1 MRTTS
6 RNLTLVVTALC
17 LLGLSA
23 QAKQSMEL
31 SANYF
36 DFGYVPQDVD
46 ISHVFW
52 IKPAGEQK
60 LRIAKVVPGCSCA
73 KAPLDKFEIQPGD
86 SARLE
91 IIFSTG
97 KFNGPVSR
105 RPAVYAATSAEATV
119 LTIHSTVLTNT
130 DTTWPVILNPSIMDI
145 SQFGDTVRSV
155 FKLEIENVSDQTLK
169 PGLIAAPEEFV
180 EVDLPESIE
189 GKQSALATITVRKDK
204 LGTAF
209 KKSFTFE
216 LNNEQKSRFTVPLT
230 REISYP
236 PVKSPSTLPPR

>member
-1 MRTTS
+1 MRTTL
-6 RNLTLVVTALC
+6 RILAIAVTSLC
-17 LLGLSA
+17 LLGLNA
-23 QAKQSMEL
+23 RAEQSMEL

-46 ISHVFW
+46 VSHVFW
-52 IKPAGEQK
+52 LKPKDNQT

-73 KAPLDKFEIQPGD
+73 KAPLDKFEISPGD

-105 RPAVYAATSAEATV
+105 RPSVYAASSAEPTV
-119 LTIHSTVLTNT
+119 LTIHSTVLTTT
-130 DTTWPVILNPSIMDI
+130 DTTWPVVVSPAVLDI

-155 FKLEIENVSDQTLK
+155 FTLEIDNVSDLTLK
-169 PGLIAAPEEFV
+169 PALIAAPDEFV
-180 EVDLPESIE
+180 EVDLPELIE
-189 GKQSALATITVRKDK
+189 GNQSAFATITVRKDK

-209 KKSFTFE
+209 KKSFTFQ
-216 LNNEQKSRFTVPLT
+216 LDNEQKSRFTVPLV

-236 PVKSPSTLPPR
+236 PVESPSSLPPR